1 MLYTSQAM
9 SKQKVTLTLPA
20 ELLEK
25 LRRRVPERK
34 LSQYVTEALAER
46 LAAEERAALRERL
59 KEQYLVR
66 AAQDRELAQ
75 EFFPAEQEAFDRVES

>member
-1 MLYTSQAM
+1 M
-9 SKQKVTLTLPA
+9 SKQKVTLTLPQ

-25 LRRRVPERK
+25 LRERVPERK

-46 LAAEERAALRERL
+46 LAMEERAALRERL
-59 KEQYLVR
+59 KEQSLVR

-75 EFFPAEQEAFDRVES
+75 EFFAAEQEATDRT

>member
-1 MLYTSQAM
+1 M
-9 SKQKVTLTLPA
+9 SKQKVTLTLPQ

-25 LRRRVPERK
+25 LRERVPERK

-46 LAAEERAALRERL
+46 LAMEERAALRERL

-75 EFFPAEQEAFDRVES
+75 EFFVAEQEATDRT